1 MTILEVTYNDWLEM
15 DQSDRRLMES
25 FPKYKAIV
33 LEFKKADQAKAQAEA
48 LENSEFSK
56 QAFFELPDGSQVS
69 LQVLEML
76 MYSKLGG
83 QSDDTTEYGIIKTAS
98 YGIKNRIKSGF
109 QARGILYHFGIKELN
124 AKNSATA
131 K

>member
-1 MTILEVTYNDWLEM
+1 MSTFELTYNDWTEM
-15 DQSDRRLMES
+15 DQSDRRVLEAL
-25 FPKYKAIV
+25 PKYKAIV
-33 LEFKKADQAKAQAEA
+33 LEFKQADEAKAKAEA
-48 LENSEFSK
+48 VENAEFSK
-56 QAFFELPDGSQVS
+56 QAYFELPDGSQVS
-69 LQVLEML
+69 LEVLEML

-83 QSDDTTEYGIIKTAS
+83 QSEDTTQYGIIKTAS
-98 YGIKNRIKSGF
+98 YGLKNRIKSGF